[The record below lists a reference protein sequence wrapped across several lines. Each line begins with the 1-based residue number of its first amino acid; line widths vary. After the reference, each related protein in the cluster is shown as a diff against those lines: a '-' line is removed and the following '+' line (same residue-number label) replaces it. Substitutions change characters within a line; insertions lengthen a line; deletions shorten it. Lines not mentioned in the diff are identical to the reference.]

1 MQWNGNQSMSDEK
14 AREYY
19 FNKRPGKTYISKTLP
34 NKYTPAVRIVSTI
47 LDGKEGGQQF
57 AKIKDEIV
65 LRQTHLGRRE
75 IKATV
80 TEDERR
86 IQTLTIQ
93 KFSAVSGPYERTY
106 FSFVGIEIDHL
117 LEFIIG
123 LRTMDLPNSEKRHLS
138 EKDLRALVLDQ
149 GQARSLFTRNAELFR
164 QLAQREDLERD
175 LIAVG
180 YRRNQLEHFEK
191 LLDDPEFFTAE
202 RVRLGAKPEA
212 VWQKFFERNPWIFGY
227 GLSYQ
232 FMTGLDG
239 KKLEAVVRG
248 FDVSGPG
255 KRVDALMKTR
265 GQIGSLCFVE
275 IKGHD
280 RSLLDKDAY
289 RSGAWAPTGELVGG
303 VAQIQATVHSA
314 VEQFG
319 RLLTPHKAEVP
330 TGEELFNVEP
340 RSVLVMGRLAEFETP
355 TGIVA
360 DKVRSFELYRR
371 NTWRPEIITYDE
383 LLERARFIVEHSQQ
397 ETGNSEIEDDMPC

>member
-1 MQWNGNQSMSDEK
+1 MSDERD
-14 AREYY
+14 REYH
-19 FNKRPGKTYISKTLP
+19 FNKQPGKTYISKTLP

-47 LDGKEGGQQF
+47 FDGKEGGQQF
-57 AKIKDEIV
+57 AKVKDEIV

-93 KFSAVSGPYERTY
+93 KFSVVTGPYERTY
-106 FSFVGIEIDHL
+106 FSFVGSEIDHL

-123 LRTMDLPNSEKRHLS
+123 LRTIDLPDKGKRQLS
-138 EKDLRALVLDQ
+138 EQDLRALVLDQ
-149 GQARSLFTRNAELFR
+149 GQARSLFARNSELFR
-164 QLAQREDLERD
+164 QLAQSEDLEHD

-180 YRRNQLEHFEK
+180 YRRNQLEHFQK
-191 LLDDPEFFTAE
+191 LLDDPDFFAAE
-202 RVRLGAKPEA
+202 QARLGVKPEA
-212 VWQKFFERNPWIFGY
+212 LWQGFFERNPWIFGY

-232 FMTGLDG
+232 FMTGLEG
-239 KKLEAVVRG
+239 EKLEAFVRG

-275 IKGHD
+275 IKRHD
-280 RSLLDKDAY
+280 RDLLDKDAY
-289 RSGAWAPTGELVGG
+289 RSGVWAPTEELVGG

-319 RLLTPHKAEVP
+319 RLLVPKKDGVP

-355 TGIVA
+355 TGINS
-360 DKVRSFELYRR
+360 DKVRSFELFRR
-371 NTWRPEIITYDE
+371 NTWRPEIVTYDE
-383 LLERARFIVEHSQQ
+383 LLERARFIVDHSQQ
-397 ETGNSEIEDDMPC
+397 ETDAPDSQRIGSSFLG